1 MPYSKKVL
9 HHFEEPKNYGKV
21 ADPDGVGKVGNPICG
36 DMMYLYIKVDE
47 NDQGK
52 EIIADIK
59 FQTFGCV
66 AAISVSSMATEML
79 KGKTVAE
86 AQDLDAGEI
95 IDSLE
100 GLPPVKRHCS
110 VLAIDALNE
119 ALYDYFSR
127 QGREIPDEMQAKHER
142 LQKEREM
149 IREKF
154 GDWVKMEEEK
164 LEE

>member
-9 HHFEEPKNYGKV
+9 DHFEEPKNYGKIT
-21 ADPDGVGKVGNPICG
+21 DPDGVGKVGNPICG
-36 DMMYLYIKVDE
+36 DMMYLYIKVVE
-47 NDQGK
+47 NDQGE

-79 KGKTVAE
+79 KGKTIAA

-119 ALYDYFSR
+119 ALYDYFIR
-127 QGREIPDEMQAKHER
+127 QDRPIPAKMQTKHER
-142 LQKEREM
+142 LEKEKAM
-149 IREKF
+149 IKEKF
-154 GDWVKMEEEK
+154 GDWIAMEEEK